1 MKIFS
6 SMLVSF
12 IAGSVLFASDLDNN
26 SETSKSEIDLTKQA
40 ISKSTEKIET
50 GKQSINKSAKYSKIK
65 IQKIIEKRAE
75 N

>member
-1 MKIFS
+1 
-6 SMLVSF
+6 MLVSF

-50 GKQSINKSAKYSKIK
+50 GKQSINKNAKYSKIK
-65 IQKIIEKRAE
+65 IQKVIEKRAE